1 MDHSESPLSVY
12 SIAVEQD
19 DDQTTDFIHNYHT
32 ETNNE
37 HDDKDTQSDD
47 LPDSYKIPADIDD
60 ALLHYDCNRFGKPVL
75 ADLEMT
81 DKVECSCCNQ
91 IKQENLPMNTPTEQL
106 IFFGPAIPLLFQMSK
121 YLILL
126 SIAYLPASIYLQTR
140 IVQTHCHRQTID
152 NPGIY
157 CPASLE
163 DLIPHRQANDAIFVS
178 AIVAVY
184 KLLVSIVILVIYY
197 QDQFRLAKMIK
208 DKHISAA
215 DFTVM
220 VSGLWPTQA
229 SLEYLRSILTTNNGQ
244 PPQIVKVCIATV
256 DSALKETLTAVQ
268 DQLEI
273 AKRIE
278 SNLKSCESAWKV
290 KYYEKLKIKSL
301 KKAAD
306 INDNW
311 PEGSNRSLKHSV
323 AFVTLQT
330 RKEAASIPL
339 TSLSSWICYQCCSCV
354 RRRRKHYISRAPYPN
369 EVNWRSIGIS
379 PKKRCCS
386 LFYVGMIR
394 LLCIVMTFAVQF
406 TFRAALPFLIKNV
419 SSKNKWDLGL
429 VFNTYP
435 IISSL
440 ATVLMNKVM
449 ILVAHLLVEKEY
461 HMSET
466 QKLKSLTK
474 KCFELQLTNS
484 VFGIFLGSFS
494 HLRLD
499 PNQKINVGLSLV
511 MTMIWQ
517 MIMSPWLDA
526 FPISYLY
533 KKIIPRYLALRRQ
546 KQGKIYDITQK
557 ELNAL
562 FDPPSIKMHTRYAS
576 YLRSIAILMIYYNFA
591 PIASLLLLGYL
602 IHQFWVDK
610 YMMLRRNKKTV
621 RISEDVAYMAGEWL
635 VPLLIFN
642 AVVAWIDVVESD
654 LIADRNE
661 TRTKIKNISL
671 PIMIPLSV
679 LISMIPMRR
688 MISNRMQ
695 LVADKSS
702 DRDSQ
707 SDGKRVGLRSD
718 VKITDDTPYE
728 HVWTDLVDDYD
739 RLNPISKYLAIDHW
753 KTARDQRIIEKYKHD
768 QVE

>member
-1 MDHSESPLSVY
+1 M
-12 SIAVEQD
+12 
-19 DDQTTDFIHNYHT
+19 
-32 ETNNE
+32 
-37 HDDKDTQSDD
+37 
-47 LPDSYKIPADIDD
+47 
-60 ALLHYDCNRFGKPVL
+60 
-75 ADLEMT
+75 
-81 DKVECSCCNQ
+81 
-91 IKQENLPMNTPTEQL
+91 
-106 IFFGPAIPLLFQMSK
+106 
-121 YLILL
+121 
-126 SIAYLPASIYLQTR
+126 
-140 IVQTHCHRQTID
+140 
-152 NPGIY
+152 
-157 CPASLE
+157 
-163 DLIPHRQANDAIFVS
+163 
-178 AIVAVY
+178 
-184 KLLVSIVILVIYY
+184 
-197 QDQFRLAKMIK
+197 
-208 DKHISAA
+208 
-215 DFTVM
+215 
-220 VSGLWPTQA
+220 
-229 SLEYLRSILTTNNGQ
+229 
-244 PPQIVKVCIATV
+244 
-256 DSALKETLTAVQ
+256 
-268 DQLEI
+268 
-273 AKRIE
+273 
-278 SNLKSCESAWKV
+278 
-290 KYYEKLKIKSL
+290 
-301 KKAAD
+301 
-306 INDNW
+306 
-311 PEGSNRSLKHSV
+311 
-323 AFVTLQT
+323 
-330 RKEAASIPL
+330 
-339 TSLSSWICYQCCSCV
+339 
-354 RRRRKHYISRAPYPN
+354 
-369 EVNWRSIGIS
+369 
-379 PKKRCCS
+379 
-386 LFYVGMIR
+386 
-394 LLCIVMTFAVQF
+394 
-406 TFRAALPFLIKNV
+406 
-419 SSKNKWDLGL
+419 
-429 VFNTYP
+429 FNTYP

-449 ILVAHLLVEKEY
+449 IFVAHLLVEKEY

-533 KKIIPRYLALRRQ
+533 KKIIPRYMALRRQ

-591 PIASLLLLGYL
+591 PTASVLLLGYL

-621 RISEDVAYMAGEWL
+621 RISEDVAYIAGEWL

-642 AVVAWIDVVESD
+642 AVLAWIDVVESD

-688 MISNRMQ
+688 MISNSMQ
-695 LVADKSS
+695 HVADKSS
-702 DRDSQ
+702 DRDRH

-739 RLNPISKYLAIDHW
+739 RLNPISKYLALDHW
-753 KTARDQRIIEKYKHD
+753 KTARDQRIIENYKHD
-768 QVE
+768 QFE